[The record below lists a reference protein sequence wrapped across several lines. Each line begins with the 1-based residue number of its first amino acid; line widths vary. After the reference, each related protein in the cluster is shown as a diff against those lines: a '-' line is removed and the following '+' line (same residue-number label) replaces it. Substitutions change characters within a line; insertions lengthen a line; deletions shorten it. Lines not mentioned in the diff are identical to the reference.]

1 MHPDDL
7 ERGDKEVEAALSGEK
22 PFSISEFRVC
32 CPNDEIRYIKAVAK
46 VFRDEQGT
54 PIRMLGTNIDITDR
68 KHLQFDLE
76 RQAHIDY
83 LTGVN
88 NRRHFMALAELELNR
103 SIRYGNPLSIFMMDI
118 DYFKKIND
126 SHGHKIGD
134 VVLKKLA
141 EVCSET
147 LREVD
152 IVGRIGGEEFA
163 ILIPA
168 RSRTNRGGRSRRA
181 IESVTCKCKSTSGKW
196 PASAIHCLYWGVIS
210 NF

>member
-1 MHPDDL
+1 MIPCML
-7 ERGDKEVEAALSGEK
+7 FIVFVERISLAPKKLGDKLCILTTLSVEIKRSRLRFPVKNLSQH
-22 PFSISEFRVC
+22 RVSC
-32 CPNDEIRYIKAVAK
+32 RRPNDEIRYIKAVAK

-134 VVLKKLA
+134 VAL
-141 EVCSET
+141 
-147 LREVD
+147 
-152 IVGRIGGEEFA
+152 
-163 ILIPA
+163 
-168 RSRTNRGGRSRRA
+168 
-181 IESVTCKCKSTSGKW
+181 
-196 PASAIHCLYWGVIS
+196 
-210 NF
+210 